1 MGWLISSLSIIELSS
16 PTEKR
21 KGGKKTWKKQRG
33 KSFIC
38 SEKGEKNKESTEK
51 RKGGKSREEIE
62 RKEFYMLQK
71 CGR

>member
-38 SEKGEKNKESTEK
+38 SEKGEKRESPTK
-51 RKGGKSREEIE
+51 KIKWGK
-62 RKEFYMLQK
+62 K
-71 CGR
+71 